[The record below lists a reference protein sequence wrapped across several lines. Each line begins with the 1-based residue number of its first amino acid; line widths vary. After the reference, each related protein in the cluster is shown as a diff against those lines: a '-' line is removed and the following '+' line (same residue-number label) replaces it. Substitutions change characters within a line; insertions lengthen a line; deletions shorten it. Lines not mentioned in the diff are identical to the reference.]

1 MANDLLLGYG
11 CILVTPGANET
22 PSHVPTGALL
32 RLPSHASERRRHEAR
47 IGCIGMHRSTSSIC
61 FYGLCFGT
69 KPKGRGTIDS
79 VIDVRAP
86 GSLIRRSIED
96 TECTSLLDQEGV
108 EKLS

>member
-11 CILVTPGANET
+11 CILVMSPTPGANET

-61 FYGLCFGT
+61 VYGQCFGT
-69 KPKGRGTIDS
+69 KEVLYQRVEELLTALSMFELPGLLS
-79 VIDVRAP
+79 V
-86 GSLIRRSIED
+86 GL
-96 TECTSLLDQEGV
+96 
-108 EKLS
+108 